1 MFSAIGARGYDA
13 SVRYPVEDFS
23 QEERALLAPHFT
35 NLDRPVF
42 ALVNLPETVKGAL
55 FARYSRYSG
64 TVRRLFLDEFADDIA
79 AGERPFDGAEGDRAA
94 KLYERVFLG
103 YGDDSIAQVG
113 GAHIACEWISN
124 VLTKILQRG
133 RLAAYLEQST
143 RYIPYDKPLPAD
155 AGGSYR
161 YYRDE
166 ELGPE
171 FGAAMDELFSIYS
184 RSLSQVETWAAER
197 WPRGDGE
204 PEGAWERSIRAK
216 ALDLLRGLL
225 PAATLSHVGIY
236 ASGQAYEQLIMRLMA
251 SPLPEARA
259 FGGMI
264 LSELQQVMP
273 SFVSRVERPDRG
285 GEWISY
291 LERRREATESWVERL
306 GLDRRASGDDAPSVE
321 LVHVDGTEEDLLA
334 ACLYEAANAPQA
346 EIGAR
351 VDVLDREDRAQ
362 LLAALVGE
370 RSNRRHRPGRGFEAL
385 RYRFEIVSDYGAFR
399 DIQRH
404 RMLTCQWQRL
414 GPDLGAGVP
423 DEVREAGVGGEFE
436 RALEISRVAYEQ
448 LLERGQQEA
457 APYALCLAY
466 RIRYVL
472 DLNAREAMHLIELR
486 SGREGHPTYRAVAQ
500 AMHERIAAIHPAVAA
515 AMSHVDTSQ
524 EPRLERILSEIRT
537 QRKRTQ
543 ATGRTEA
550 PHGLSS
556 LG

>member
-1 MFSAIGARGYDA
+1 M
-13 SVRYPVEDFS
+13 RYPVEQFTP
-23 QEERALLAPHFT
+23 EERDLLAPHFT

-64 TVRRLFLDEFADDIA
+64 TVRRLYLEEFAADAPA
-79 AGERPFDGAEGDRAA
+79 AGRPFDAEEGERAA
-94 KLYERVFLG
+94 KLYERIFLG

-113 GAHIACEWISN
+113 GAHIACEWVSN
-124 VLTKILQRG
+124 ILTKVLQRG

-143 RYIPYDKPLPAD
+143 RYIPYDEPLPED
-155 AGGSYR
+155 AGGGYR

-166 ELGPE
+166 RLGPE
-171 FGAAMDELFSIYS
+171 FGAAMDEVFSIYS
-184 RSLSQVETWAAER
+184 RSLERVEAWAADR
-197 WPRGDGE
+197 WPRGEDE
-204 PEGAWERSIRAK
+204 PQGPWQRSIRAK

-251 SPLPEARA
+251 SPLPEAREY
-259 FGGMI
+259 GGMI
-264 LSELQQVMP
+264 LQELQRVMP
-273 SFVSRVERPDRG
+273 SFVSRVDRPDRG

-291 LERRREATESWVERL
+291 LERRREATEGWVSRL
-306 GLDRRASGDDAPSVE
+306 GLDRRGGDEDAPAVE
-321 LVHVDGTEEDLLA
+321 LIHVDGTEEDLLA
-334 ACLYEAANAPQA
+334 SCLFEAATASET
-346 EIGAR
+346 EIRAR
-351 VDVLDREDRAQ
+351 VDVLDREERVE
-362 LLAALVGE
+362 LLAALVGD
-370 RSNRRHRPGRGFEAL
+370 RANRRHRPGRGFEAL

-399 DIQRH
+399 DLQRH

-423 DEVREAGVGGEFE
+423 AEVREAGAGDDFE
-436 RALEISRVAYEQ
+436 RALEVSRNEYER
-448 LLERGQQEA
+448 LRAAGDAEA

-486 SGREGHPTYRAVAQ
+486 SGREGHPTYRAVAH
-500 AMHERIAAIHPAVAA
+500 ALHAAIAEVHPAVAA
-515 AMSHVDTSQ
+515 TMTHVDRET

-537 QRKRTQ
+537 QAKQDAAER
-543 ATGRTEA
+543 
-550 PHGLSS
+550 
-556 LG
+556 

>member
-1 MFSAIGARGYDA
+1 MH
-13 SVRYPVEDFS
+13 YPVEEFS
-23 QEERALLAPHFT
+23 PEERKLLAPHFT

-64 TVRRLFLDEFADDIA
+64 TVRRLFLEEFADDIA
-79 AGERPFDGAEGDRAA
+79 VGERPFDGEEGDRAA

-113 GAHIACEWISN
+113 GAHIACEWVSN

-143 RYIPYDKPLPAD
+143 RYIPYDKPLPGE
-155 AGGSYR
+155 AGGYR

-166 ELGPE
+166 DLGPE
-171 FGAAMDELFSIYS
+171 FGTAMDELFSIYS
-184 RSLSQVETWAAER
+184 RSLRQVETWAAER
-197 WPRGDGE
+197 WPRGEGE

-236 ASGQAYEQLIMRLMA
+236 ASGQAYEQLLLRLMA

-291 LERRREATESWVERL
+291 LERRREATESWVARL
-306 GLDRRASGDDAPSVE
+306 GLDRRAAGDDAPSVE

-334 ACLYEAANAPQA
+334 ACLFESASAPQA

-351 VDVLDREDRAQ
+351 VDVLDREERTQ
-362 LLAALVGE
+362 LLAAMVGE
-370 RSNRRHRPGRGFEAL
+370 RENRRHRPGRGFEAL

-423 DEVREAGVGGEFE
+423 DEVREAGVGDEFE
-436 RALEISRVAYEQ
+436 RALEVSRSAYEQ
-448 LLERGQQEA
+448 LIERGQGEA

-486 SGREGHPTYRAVAQ
+486 SGREGHPSYRAIAQ
-500 AMHERIAAIHPAVAA
+500 AMHERIDAIHPGVAA
-515 AMSHVDTSQ
+515 TMSHVDTSQ

-543 ATGRTEA
+543 TAARTEA
-550 PHGLSS
+550 PPGLSS

>member
-1 MFSAIGARGYDA
+1 
-13 SVRYPVEDFS
+13 VRYPVEHFTA
-23 QEERALLAPHFT
+23 EERVVLAPHFT

-64 TVRRLFLDEFADDIA
+64 TVRRLYLEEFASEA
-79 AGERPFDGAEGDRAA
+79 PSSERPFDGAEGERAA

-113 GAHIACEWISN
+113 GAHVACEWVSN
-124 VLTKILQRG
+124 VLTKVLQRG

-143 RYIPYDKPLPAD
+143 RYIPYDKPLPD
-155 AGGSYR
+155 DVGGGYR
-161 YYRDE
+161 YYRND

-184 RSLSQVETWAAER
+184 RSLQRVEEWAATR

-204 PEGAWERSIRAK
+204 PEGPWQRSIRAK

-236 ASGQAYEQLIMRLMA
+236 ASGQAYEQLLLRLMS
-251 SPLPEARA
+251 SPLPEAREY
-259 FGGMI
+259 GGMI
-264 LSELQQVMP
+264 LRELQQVMP

-291 LERRREATESWVERL
+291 LERRREATEGWVARL
-306 GLDRRASGDDAPSVE
+306 GLDRRGAGGDTPAVE
-321 LVHVDGTEEDLLA
+321 LVHVDGSEEDLLA
-334 ACLYEAANAPQA
+334 ACLFEAAATPET
-346 EIGAR
+346 EIRAR
-351 VDVLDREDRAQ
+351 LDVLDTEERAA
-362 LLAALVGE
+362 LLAATVGE

-399 DIQRH
+399 DLQRH

-414 GPDLGAGVP
+414 GPDLGAGIP
-423 DEVREAGVGGEFE
+423 DEVREAGAGDEFE
-436 RALEISRVAYEQ
+436 RALEVSRAEYERLAAAGLREQ
-448 LLERGQQEA
+448 
-457 APYALCLAY
+457 APYALSLAY

-515 AMSHVDTSQ
+515 AMTHVDTSQ

-537 QRKRTQ
+537 QRKRA
-543 ATGRTEA
+543 ATGQ
-550 PHGLSS
+550 SQ
-556 LG
+556 